1 VDPERL
7 NVPKPHQVA
16 HFLAFM
22 IMFGPI
28 DMARLNVSEGLHKE
42 YAKEATK
49 RTRRHVNSMLD
60 EMHKPVDRYEAWVA
74 AKAYECGLAG
84 CNLWQDHVCEH
95 ELWIRTMFYVCK
107 HVL

>member
-1 VDPERL
+1 
-7 NVPKPHQVA
+7 
-16 HFLAFM
+16 
-22 IMFGPI
+22 
-28 DMARLNVSEGLHKE
+28 
-42 YAKEATK
+42 
-49 RTRRHVNSMLD
+49 VNSMLD
-60 EMHKPVDRYEAWVA
+60 EMHKPVNRYEAWVA

>member
-1 VDPERL
+1 MDPERL

-22 IMFGPI
+22 CMFGPI

-49 RTRRHVNSMLD
+49 RTRRHVNTMMD
-60 EMHKPVDRYEAWVA
+60 EIHKPVDRYEAWVA

-84 CNLWQDHVCEH
+84 CNRWQDHV
-95 ELWIRTMFYVCK
+95 RK
-107 HVL
+107 HDM